1 MVSSDVSCDE
11 YRHLYVLGIWAVRNE
26 LNFRNNQKIIK
37 FLFNNGCWY
46 ITIYICSYLTDL
58 RSSSSIKN
66 NIKLL
71 SIRTILLAY
80 MRLLSFQERDYVLF

>member
-1 MVSSDVSCDE
+1 MVADT
-11 YRHLYVLGIWAVRNE
+11 LL
-26 LNFRNNQKIIK
+26 
-37 FLFNNGCWY
+37 
-46 ITIYICSYLTDL
+46 YICSYYLTDL

-80 MRLLSFQERDYVLF
+80 MRLLSFQERDYVELYDYMEDNFI

>member
-1 MVSSDVSCDE
+1 MVADT
-11 YRHLYVLGIWAVRNE
+11 LL
-26 LNFRNNQKIIK
+26 
-37 FLFNNGCWY
+37 
-46 ITIYICSYLTDL
+46 YICSYYLTDL

-71 SIRTILLAY
+71 SIHTILLAY